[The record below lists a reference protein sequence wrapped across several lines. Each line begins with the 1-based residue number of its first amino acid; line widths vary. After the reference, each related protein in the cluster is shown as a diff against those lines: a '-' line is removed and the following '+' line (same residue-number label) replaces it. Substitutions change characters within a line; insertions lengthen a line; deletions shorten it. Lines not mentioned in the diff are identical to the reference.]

1 MAESNVWALWKLRQK
16 IQPALT
22 RRGYITESLYYW
34 ASLKEAINLHKG
46 SNSIRKSQGMNV
58 IGQKTQHFKW
68 HLMTI
73 DPNCRL
79 YNKSEQNIEK
89 LLRLTDFWIM
99 FSLTN
104 HKISKR
110 DLTLHITYEANKGI
124 LAVWCLMLAAFIF
137 NLIFSLIVCLLIFCI
152 LLHTNL
158 FNILNL

>member
-1 MAESNVWALWKLRQK
+1 MW
-16 IQPALT
+16 
-22 RRGYITESLYYW
+22 GYITESLYYW

-124 LAVWCLMLAAFIF
+124 LAVWCLMLAVFIF